1 MFVLLFSFIAQQ
13 SYKLFSNFAID
24 TYIKL
29 YKKEATVISTWQN
42 GFFITVSFTY
52 NDYSFII
59 KNLWENS

>member
-1 MFVLLFSFIAQQ
+1 MQ

-52 NDYSFII
+52 NDYSFTI